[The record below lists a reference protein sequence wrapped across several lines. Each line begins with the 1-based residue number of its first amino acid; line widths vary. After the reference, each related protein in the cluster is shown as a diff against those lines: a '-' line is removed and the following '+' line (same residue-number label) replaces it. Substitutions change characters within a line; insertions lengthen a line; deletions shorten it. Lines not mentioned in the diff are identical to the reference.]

1 MIYHLRV
8 QESNPAQDFL
18 SKSLVLHMKPLAT
31 SAQAHV
37 NPWEQSQTSPHKK
50 CVVIHF
56 EVRRLTKDV
65 NHHFLCLEKKDVW
78 KVVPDNFQQIQIDKV
93 LQ

>member
-1 MIYHLRV
+1 MGGI
-8 QESNPAQDFL
+8 D
-18 SKSLVLHMKPLAT
+18 
-31 SAQAHV
+31 
-37 NPWEQSQTSPHKK
+37 
-50 CVVIHF
+50 F

-65 NHHFLCLEKKDVW
+65 NHHVLCLEKKDVW